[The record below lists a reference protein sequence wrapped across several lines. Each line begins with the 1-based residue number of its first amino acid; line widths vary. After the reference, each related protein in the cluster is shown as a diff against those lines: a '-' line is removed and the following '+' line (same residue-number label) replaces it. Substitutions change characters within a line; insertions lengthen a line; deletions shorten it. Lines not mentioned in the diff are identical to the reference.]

1 METPKRVDAMNTV
14 RRISILA
21 AAFVLLAC
29 QSQDDMDREQLRR
42 HFGIPPGVQMIE
54 YHGYPARVGFG
65 QREGLQVSA
74 KYRFTEGELAGWL
87 PQARADG
94 WQPLPIP
101 AEIRQKIHYK
111 GLRVDL
117 DAAEGLYVCRT
128 AGDNVLH
135 ARKTRP
141 CAETQR
147 MNDIIIGTLDPGTRQ
162 LSVTVRSSY

>member
-1 METPKRVDAMNTV
+1 MNGCCRVV
-14 RRISILA
+14 ILA
-21 AAFVLLAC
+21 AVFIVSAC
-29 QSQDDMDREQLRR
+29 QSQDEMDREQLRR

-87 PQARADG
+87 PQAQANG
-94 WQPLPIP
+94 WQPLPVP
-101 AEIRQKIHYK
+101 AEIRQRIPYK
-111 GLRVDL
+111 GLKIDL
-117 DAAEGLYVCRT
+117 DGAEGLYVCRT

-141 CAETQR
+141 CAEAQR
-147 MNDIIIGTLDPGTRQ
+147 MNDIIIGTLDPATRQ
-162 LSVTVRSSY
+162 LSVTVRSRY